1 MTASVVC
8 PLVASSVSPTLM
20 FLVMIVPS
28 IGAVMV

>member
-1 MTASVVC
+1 MTASVVW